1 MKKKSNPIPSRW
13 VTHRLE
19 NNSTRSSQTIVK
31 ILNTILGSLAWG
43 IDKGNRQ
50 GDCESPGNLII
61 GLPEDWGKQR
71 FQSWRAQP
79 TCRAHQDPEERSSD
93 PTGG

>member
-43 IDKGNRQ
+43 IDKGTAQ
-50 GDCESPGNLII
+50 HSDFTFEATLLSL
-61 GLPEDWGKQR
+61 DT
-71 FQSWRAQP
+71 SWWKF
-79 TCRAHQDPEERSSD
+79 
-93 PTGG
+93 

>member
-43 IDKGNRQ
+43 IDKGTANPQ
-50 GDCESPGNLII
+50 GI
-61 GLPEDWGKQR
+61 
-71 FQSWRAQP
+71 
-79 TCRAHQDPEERSSD
+79 
-93 PTGG
+93 